1 MNSKLRKQI
10 NYAKAAVVVGAISL
24 LVVLFLFLGA
34 GLLPKNFRYILE
46 WLSPIS
52 VAIATL
58 ALFCAVI
65 AYLKRED
72 IRYVSVGAGLAGI
85 ALALNFIWLAIGL
98 IIVLVVV
105 VYFLSN

>member
-1 MNSKLRKQI
+1 MNLKFRDQI
-10 NYAKAAVVVGAISL
+10 NYATAAVVLGAIAL
-24 LVVLFLFLGA
+24 PVVLFLFFGA
-34 GLLPKNFRYILE
+34 GLLPKDFRYMLE

-52 VAIATL
+52 VVIATL

-98 IIVLVVV
+98 IIVLLVV

>member
-1 MNSKLRKQI
+1 MNSTLPKQI
-10 NYAKAAVVVGAISL
+10 KYSKTAVVGGSIGL
-24 LVVLFLFLGA
+24 LVVLFLFWGA
-34 GLLPKNFRYILE
+34 GLLPKDARYVLA

-58 ALFCAVI
+58 SLFFAVA

-72 IRYVSVGAGLAGI
+72 IRYVSVGAGLAGLT
-85 ALALNFIWLAIGL
+85 LALNFIWLAIGL
-98 IIVLVVV
+98 IVVLVIV